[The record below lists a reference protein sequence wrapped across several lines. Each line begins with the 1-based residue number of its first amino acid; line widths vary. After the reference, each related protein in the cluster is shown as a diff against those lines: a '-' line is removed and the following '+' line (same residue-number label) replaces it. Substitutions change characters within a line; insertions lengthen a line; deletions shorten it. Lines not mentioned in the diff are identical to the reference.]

1 MGDLLDSI
9 IKDSIGLGLLAAF
22 LWLVLKQFKAILD
35 DNKLFINKQTD
46 ALKETQQEYT
56 KSLLEV
62 VTNYE
67 KNAVSIQNSMNET
80 NEATKRIASLAE
92 GIPDIK
98 TTNNQFKESLAK
110 TEKLIDEIKKTK
122 IYESKAS

>member
-80 NEATKRIASLAE
+80 NEATKRIASLVE

>member
-98 TTNNQFKESLAK
+98 TTNNQLKESLAK
-110 TEKLIDEIKKTK
+110 TEKLIDEMKKTK

>member
-110 TEKLIDEIKKTK
+110 TEKLIDEMKKTK